1 MNKISKTLIFIFAL
15 VYGQQLLAAACS
27 AEPITGTTDCWGIP
41 DTYTITLYEMGVCND
56 ISDQSSTVPDIASS
70 CQTAYLN
77 TSGSA
82 VNVENNVTGELS
94 GGTTTRPDDNIYAY
108 GFIKVD
114 AKLMMKHQAT
124 FADPITGSGD
134 PPTKGTTCWTNGSQS
149 PGGATTDCGTAEEAD
164 PQDMNVYISGLDCSG
179 GEQGMFYCRYEND
192 PEGLDNTYAWLV
204 DANGNASTNTYGPFG
219 TGRYSE
225 TAGDIKYLIG
235 IAKFNEPKTVNDAST
250 GMQSQYRVSR
260 GLNVDFTL
268 PPATASN
275 EVNFNLQEFKVIT
288 TITTD

>member
-15 VYGQQLLAAACS
+15 VYGQQLLA
-27 AEPITGTTDCWGIP
+27 TDCWATP

-77 TSGSA
+77 TSGST

-204 DANGNASTNTYGPFG
+204 DANGNPSTNTYGLFG

-225 TAGDIKYLIG
+225 TAGDVKYLIG

-268 PPATASN
+268 VGGVQ

>member
-204 DANGNASTNTYGPFG
+204 DANGNPSTNTYGLFG

-225 TAGDIKYLIG
+225 TAGDVKYLIG

-260 GLNVDFTL
+260 GLKVDFTVVGGVQ
-268 PPATASN
+268 

>member
-114 AKLMMKHQAT
+114 AKVIMKHQAT
-124 FADPITGSGD
+124 FAEAITGSGD
-134 PPTKGTTCWTNGSQS
+134 PPSTGTTCWTNGSQS
-149 PGGATTDCGTAEEAD
+149 PGGETTDCGTAEEAD

-204 DANGNASTNTYGPFG
+204 DANGNPSTNTYGLFG

-225 TAGDIKYLIG
+225 TAGDVKYLIG

-268 PPATASN
+268 VGGVQ

>member
-15 VYGQQLLAAACS
+15 VYGQQVLAAACS

-41 DTYTITLYEMGVCND
+41 DTYTIKLYEMGVCNN

-77 TSGSA
+77 TSGST

-94 GGTTTRPDDNIYAY
+94 GGTTTRPDDNTYAY

-114 AKLMMKHQAT
+114 AKVIMKHQAT
-124 FADPITGSGD
+124 FAVAITGSGD
-134 PPTKGTTCWTNGSQS
+134 PNGNGTTCWTNGNQS
-149 PGGATTDCGTAEEAD
+149 PGGETTDCGTAEEAD
-164 PQDMNVYISGLDCSG
+164 PQDMNVYISGLGCSG

-204 DANGNASTNTYGPFG
+204 DANGNPSTNTYGPFG

-225 TAGDIKYLIG
+225 TAGDVKYLIG

-260 GLNVDFTL
+260 GLNVDFTVVGGVQ
-268 PPATASN
+268 